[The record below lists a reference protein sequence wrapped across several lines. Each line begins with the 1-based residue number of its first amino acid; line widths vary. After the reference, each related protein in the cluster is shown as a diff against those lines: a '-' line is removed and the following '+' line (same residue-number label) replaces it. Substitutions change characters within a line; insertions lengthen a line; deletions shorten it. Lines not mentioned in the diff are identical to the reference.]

1 MLKQV
6 QHDNMFLYN
15 LGIHL
20 FKLGLQLASPFN
32 PKAKSWLEG
41 RRNWQV
47 NLRNKVE
54 VLKLENAIWFHCAS
68 LGEFEQGRPV
78 IEKIKK
84 ENAQQKIVL
93 TFFSPSGY
101 EIQKNY
107 PFADL
112 VTYLPHD
119 TTSNSKAFLAIL
131 KPKLAI
137 FVKYEFWLN
146 YLFELERKEIPAFL
160 ISTVIKK
167 HQSFFKW
174 YGGNFRRA
182 LKTYKIVYTQDVHS
196 IKLLRVL
203 KVSTGVLAGDT
214 RFDRVLQICSSP
226 KQIKEIEDFAKDSF
240 VIIAGSSWQK
250 DEDYLIESYVQL
262 KEKHPYLKLIIAPH
276 EIDKKNIDRL
286 KNLLYKNQLP
296 FHLFSDNP
304 PAYTDSILVVNAIG
318 FLSSIYQYGTVAFI
332 GGGFTNGIHN
342 ILEPTV
348 YGLPVLF
355 GPNYKKFNEAFE
367 VIDLNAGFVVNDANE
382 LTKQLST
389 LIEDKKVLSESSRLA
404 KNYVLKNSGATHKI
418 VEDLKFYLLS

>member
-1 MLKQV
+1 
-6 QHDNMFLYN
+6 MFLYN
-15 LGIHL
+15 LGIHA

-32 PKAKSWLEG
+32 PKAKLWVEG
-41 RRNWQV
+41 RKNWEE
-47 NLRNKVE
+47 NLKSKVAS
-54 VLKLENAIWFHCAS
+54 LQLEQAVWFHCAS

-78 IEKIKK
+78 IEKLKK
-84 ENAQQKIVL
+84 EFPHQKVVL

-107 PFADL
+107 PHADL
-112 VTYLPHD
+112 VAYLPAD
-119 TTSNSKAFLAIL
+119 TANNANTFLSVL

-146 YLFELERKEIPAFL
+146 YLFELDKKQIPTFL

-182 LKTYKIVYTQDVHS
+182 LKTYHTIYTQDVHS

-203 KVSTGVLAGDT
+203 KVSTGVLTGDT
-214 RFDRVLQICSSP
+214 RFDRVLQICSAP
-226 KQIKEIEDFAKDSF
+226 KQIKEIDDFAKDSF
-240 VIIAGSSWQK
+240 VIVAGSSWQK
-250 DEDYLIESYVQL
+250 DEDYLIESYVAL
-262 KEKHPYLKLIIAPH
+262 KQKHPQLKLIIAPH

-286 KNLLYKNQLP
+286 SNLLVKNKLS

-304 PAYTDSILVVNAIG
+304 PSYTDSILVVNAIG

-332 GGGFTNGIHN
+332 GGGFSNGIHN

-355 GPNYKKFNEAFE
+355 GPNYHKFNEAFE
-367 VIDLNAGFVVNDANE
+367 VIDLNAGFVVSDASE
-382 LTKQLST
+382 LTKQLNV
-389 LIEDKKVLSESSRLA
+389 LIEDKSVLAESSRLA
-404 KNYVLKNSGATHKI
+404 KNYVLKNSGATNKI
-418 VEDLKFYLLS
+418 VDGLKEFL

>member
-1 MLKQV
+1 ML
-6 QHDNMFLYN
+6 LYN

-32 PKAKSWLEG
+32 PKAKLWLEG
-41 RRNWQV
+41 RKNWQE
-47 NLRNKVE
+47 NLQSKVKT
-54 VLKLENAIWFHCAS
+54 LQLENAIWFHCAS

-84 ENAQQKIVL
+84 EHPQQKIVL

-112 VTYLPHD
+112 VTYLPSD
-119 TTSNSKAFLAIL
+119 TPSNSKAFLSIL
-131 KPKLAI
+131 KPKMAV

-146 YLFELERKEIPAFL
+146 YLFELDKKNIPAFL

-167 HQSFFKW
+167 HQTFFKW
-174 YGGNFRRA
+174 YGGDFRKA
-182 LKTYKIVYTQDVHS
+182 LKTYKTVYTQDVHS

-240 VIIAGSSWQK
+240 VIVAGSSWQK

-262 KEKHPYLKLIIAPH
+262 KEKYPHLKLIIAPH

-286 KNLLYKNQLP
+286 KNLLYKNKLA

-367 VIDLNAGFVVNDANE
+367 VIDLNAGFVVNDAIE
-382 LTKQLST
+382 LTKQLNK
-389 LIEDKKVLSESSRLA
+389 LIEDKNMLSESSRLA
-404 KNYVLKNSGATHKI
+404 KNYVLKNSGATSKI
-418 VEDLKFYLLS
+418 TSDLVQYFN

>member
-1 MLKQV
+1 
-6 QHDNMFLYN
+6 MFFYN
-15 LGIHL
+15 LGIHA
-20 FKLGLQLASPFN
+20 FQTGVKLASLFN
-32 PKAKSWLEG
+32 PKAKLWVQG
-41 RRNWQV
+41 RKKWKES
-47 NLRNKVE
+47 LKSKVAS
-54 VLKLENAIWFHCAS
+54 LQLENAVWFHCAS

-78 IEKIKK
+78 IEKLKK
-84 ENAQQKIVL
+84 EYPQQKVVL

-112 VTYLPHD
+112 VIYLPAD
-119 TTSNSKAFLAIL
+119 TSYNARQFVSIL
-131 KPKLAI
+131 KPKLAV

-146 YLFELERKEIPAFL
+146 YLFELDKHKIPTFL

-182 LKTYKIVYTQDVHS
+182 LKTYHTIYTQDVYS

-203 KVSTGVLAGDT
+203 KVITGVLTGDT

-226 KQIKEIEDFAKDSF
+226 KQIKEIEEFAKDSF
-240 VIIAGSSWQK
+240 VVVAGSSWQK
-250 DEDYLIESYVQL
+250 DEDYLIESYVAL
-262 KEKHPYLKLIIAPH
+262 KQKHPNLKLIIAPH

-286 KNLLYKNQLP
+286 SNLLIKNNLS

-367 VIDLNAGFVVNDANE
+367 VIDLNVGFVVNDAVE
-382 LTKQLST
+382 LTKQLNV
-389 LIEDKKVLSESSRLA
+389 LIEDLNVLSESSRLA
-404 KNYVLKNSGATHKI
+404 KNYVLKNSGATNKI
-418 VEDLKFYLLS
+418 IDGLKEFL

>member
-1 MLKQV
+1 
-6 QHDNMFLYN
+6 MFLYN
-15 LGIHL
+15 LGIHA
-20 FKLGLQLASPFN
+20 FKLGLKLASPFN
-32 PKAKSWLEG
+32 PKAKLWIEG
-41 RRNWQV
+41 RKNWAA
-47 NLRNKVE
+47 NLKSKVTS
-54 VLKLENAIWFHCAS
+54 LQLEQAVWFHCAS

-78 IEKIKK
+78 IEKLKK
-84 ENAQQKIVL
+84 EYPQQKVVL

-101 EIQKNY
+101 EIQKHY

-112 VTYLPHD
+112 VTYLPSD
-119 TTSNSKAFLAIL
+119 TATNSKLFMSIL

-146 YLFELERKEIPAFL
+146 YLFELNKKNVPTFL

-174 YGGNFRRA
+174 YGGNFRKA
-182 LKTYKIVYTQDVHS
+182 LKTYHTIYTQDVYS

-203 KVSTGVLAGDT
+203 KVSTGVLTGDT

-226 KQIKEIEDFAKDSF
+226 KQIKEIEEFAKDSF
-240 VIIAGSSWQK
+240 VIVAGSSWQK
-250 DEDYLIESYVQL
+250 DEDYLIESYIQL
-262 KEKHPYLKLIIAPH
+262 KEKHPNLKLIFAPH

-286 KNLLYKNQLP
+286 SNLLIKNNLA

-304 PAYTDSILVVNAIG
+304 PSYTDSILVLNAIG
-318 FLSSIYQYGTVAFI
+318 FLSSIYQYGTVALI

-355 GPNYKKFNEAFE
+355 GPNYQKFNEAFE
-367 VIDLNAGFVVNDANE
+367 VIDLNVGFVINNSDE
-382 LTKQLST
+382 LTAKLNVF
-389 LIEDKKVLSESSRLA
+389 IENKNVLAESSRLA
-404 KNYVLKNSGATHKI
+404 KNYVLKNSGATNKI
-418 VEDLKFYLLS
+418 IDGLREFL

>member
-1 MLKQV
+1 
-6 QHDNMFLYN
+6 MFLYN
-15 LGIHL
+15 LGIHA
-20 FKLGLQLASPFN
+20 FQMGLKLASPFN
-32 PKAKSWLEG
+32 PKARLWVEG
-41 RRNWQV
+41 RKNWEE
-47 NLRNKVE
+47 NLKSKVSS
-54 VLKLENAIWFHCAS
+54 LQLEHAVWFHCAS

-78 IEKIKK
+78 IEKLKK
-84 ENAQQKIVL
+84 DYPQQKVVL

-107 PFADL
+107 PYADL
-112 VTYLPHD
+112 VAYLPTD
-119 TTSNSKAFLAIL
+119 TATNALKFLSIL

-146 YLFELERKEIPAFL
+146 YLFALEHKNIPAFL

-174 YGGNFRRA
+174 YGADFRRA
-182 LKTYKIVYTQDVHS
+182 LKTYKTIYTQDVHS

-203 KVSTGVLAGDT
+203 KVGTGVLTGDT
-214 RFDRVLQICSSP
+214 RFDRVLQICSAP

-240 VIIAGSSWQK
+240 VVVAGSSWQK
-250 DEDYLIESYVQL
+250 DEDYLIESYVAL
-262 KEKHPYLKLIIAPH
+262 KQKHPQLKLIIAPH

-286 KNLLYKNQLP
+286 SNLLIKNKLS

-304 PAYTDSILVVNAIG
+304 PSYTDSILVVNAIG

-355 GPNYKKFNEAFE
+355 GPNYHKFNEAFE
-367 VIDLNAGFVVNDANE
+367 VIDLNAGFVINDANE
-382 LTKQLST
+382 LTQKLNL
-389 LIEDKKVLSESSRLA
+389 LIEDKNVLAESSSLA
-404 KNYVLKNSGATHKI
+404 KNYVLKNSGATNKI
-418 VEDLKFYLLS
+418 MDGLKEFL

>member
-1 MLKQV
+1 
-6 QHDNMFLYN
+6 MFLYN
-15 LGIHL
+15 LGIYA
-20 FKLGLQLASPFN
+20 FQIGLKLASPFN
-32 PKAKSWLEG
+32 PKAKLWVEG
-41 RRNWQV
+41 RKNWED
-47 NLRNKVE
+47 NLKSKVAS
-54 VLKLENAIWFHCAS
+54 LQLEQAVWFHCAS

-78 IEKIKK
+78 IEKLKK
-84 ENAQQKIVL
+84 DYPQQKVLL

-101 EIQKNY
+101 EIQKDY
-107 PFADL
+107 PYADL
-112 VTYLPHD
+112 VTYLPAD
-119 TTSNSKAFLAIL
+119 TANNANTFLSIL

-146 YLFELERKEIPAFL
+146 YLFALEHKHIPTFL

-182 LKTYKIVYTQDVHS
+182 LKTYHTIYTQDVYS

-203 KVSTGVLAGDT
+203 KVSTGILTGDT
-214 RFDRVLQICSSP
+214 RFDRVLQICSAP

-240 VIIAGSSWQK
+240 VIVAGSSWQK

-262 KEKHPYLKLIIAPH
+262 KQKHPQLKLIIAPH

-286 KNLLYKNQLP
+286 SNLLIKNKLA

-318 FLSSIYQYGTVAFI
+318 FLSSIYQYGSVAMI
-332 GGGFTNGIHN
+332 GGGFADGIHN

-355 GPNYKKFNEAFE
+355 GPNYHKFNEAFE
-367 VIDLNAGFVVNDANE
+367 VIDLNVGFVVNDASE
-382 LTKQLST
+382 LTKQLSV
-389 LIEDKKVLSESSRLA
+389 LIEDKNVLAESSRLA
-404 KNYVLKNSGATHKI
+404 KNYVLKNSGATNKI
-418 VEDLKFYLLS
+418 VDGLREFL

>member
-1 MLKQV
+1 
-6 QHDNMFLYN
+6 MFLYN

-32 PKAKSWLEG
+32 PKAKLWLEG

-84 ENAQQKIVL
+84 ENPRQKVVL

-119 TTSNSKAFLAIL
+119 TTSNAKAFLSIL

-182 LKTYKIVYTQDVHS
+182 LKTYKTVYTQDVHS

-203 KVSTGVLAGDT
+203 KVGTGVLAGDT

-262 KEKHPYLKLIIAPH
+262 KEKHPHLKLIIAPH

-389 LIEDKKVLSESSRLA
+389 LIEDKKVLPESSRLA

-418 VEDLKFYLLS
+418 VEDLKSYLLS

>member
-1 MLKQV
+1 MT
-6 QHDNMFLYN
+6 MFLYN
-15 LGIHL
+15 LGIHA

-32 PKAKSWLEG
+32 PKAKLWLEG
-41 RRNWQV
+41 RKNWRE
-47 NLRNKVE
+47 NLTSKVIT
-54 VLKLENAIWFHCAS
+54 LKLEGAIWFHCAS

-78 IEKIKK
+78 IEKLKK
-84 ENAQQKIVL
+84 ENPLQKIVL

-112 VTYLPHD
+112 VAYLPAD
-119 TTSNSKAFLAIL
+119 TPSNANIFLSIL

-146 YLFELERKEIPAFL
+146 YLFELDRKQIPAFL

-174 YGGNFRRA
+174 YGGNFRKA
-182 LKTYKIVYTQDVHS
+182 LATYKTVYTQDVHS

-203 KVSTGVLAGDT
+203 KVSTGVLTGDT
-214 RFDRVLQICSSP
+214 RFDRVLQICSAP

-240 VIIAGSSWQK
+240 VIVAGSSWQK
-250 DEDYLIESYVQL
+250 DEDYLIDSYIQL
-262 KEKHPYLKLIIAPH
+262 KEKHPNLKLIIAPH

-286 KNLLYKNQLP
+286 CNLLFKNKLA

-304 PAYTDSILVVNAIG
+304 PSYTDSILVINAIG
-318 FLSSIYQYGTVAFI
+318 FLSSVYQYGTIAMI
-332 GGGFTNGIHN
+332 GGGFNSGIHN

-348 YGLPVLF
+348 YGLPVIF

-367 VIDLNAGFVVNDANE
+367 VIDLNVGFVVADSTE
-382 LTKQLST
+382 LTNQLSVLIDNKET
-389 LIEDKKVLSESSRLA
+389 LLESSRLA
-404 KNYVLKNSGATHKI
+404 KNYVLKNSGATNKI
-418 VEDLKFYLLS
+418 VDGLREFL

>member
-1 MLKQV
+1 
-6 QHDNMFLYN
+6 MFLYN
-15 LGIHL
+15 LIIHL

-32 PKAKSWLEG
+32 PKAKLWLEG
-41 RRNWQV
+41 RKNWEE
-47 NLRNKVE
+47 NLKLKVE
-54 VLKLENAIWFHCAS
+54 SLSLQNAIWFHCAS

-84 ENAQQKIVL
+84 ENPQQKIVL
-93 TFFSPSGY
+93 TFFSPSGF

-112 VTYLPHD
+112 VIYLPSD
-119 TTSNSKAFLAIL
+119 TPYNSKTFLSIL

-146 YLFELERKEIPAFL
+146 FLFELKKNKIPTFL

-167 HQSFFKW
+167 HQPFFKW
-174 YGGNFRRA
+174 YGGVFRKA
-182 LKTYKIVYTQDVHS
+182 LNTYKTIYTQDVHS

-203 KVSTGVLAGDT
+203 KISTGILAGDT

-226 KQIKEIEDFAKDSF
+226 KKIQEIEDFAKDAF
-240 VIIAGSSWQK
+240 VIVAGSSWQK
-250 DEDYLIESYVQL
+250 DEEYLIESYIQL
-262 KEKHPYLKLIIAPH
+262 KEKYSNLKLIIAPH
-276 EIDKKNIDRL
+276 EINKNTIDRL
-286 KNLLYKNQLP
+286 KNQLYKNQLP

-304 PAYTDSILVVNAIG
+304 PSYTDSVLVVNAIG

-367 VIDLNAGFVVNDANE
+367 VIDLNVGFVVSDATE
-382 LTKQLST
+382 LTRQLT
-389 LIEDKKVLSESSRLA
+389 VFMDDEEILSLSSRLA
-404 KNYVLKNSGATHKI
+404 KNYVLKNSGATQKI
-418 VEDLKFYLLS
+418 VQDLKKYLM